1 MNLLNL
7 DTNFNLKSFK
17 INKLFGSNNVNIN
30 FEENIKI
37 FVGENGIG
45 KTTILNIFY
54 YTISTQLYKLREIDF
69 ESVEIEFHPDKKV
82 MLYRDWLFE
91 DNGIDEHAILRSIDP
106 YLSTREFNRLRSL
119 LRHNPREQVIDYI
132 MGMHQIPES
141 IKERLFYGF
150 HKTNSKGNNLELFGS
165 LSEFRENI
173 KTFVNEEILY
183 FPTYRRIEEDL
194 FKVGANKYEEQLERT
209 EEGEII
215 KFGMGDVQAVFDK
228 IEDEIKK
235 SSLEGYSRITG
246 EMITHLVHNY
256 KVTSKMKDRIK
267 DTETLNI
274 VLDRAGKNLRDKDK
288 EKIRELIKT
297 NELFNDKEHK
307 YDPLVFFLFNLMDIY
322 EQHRVREDAIKGFR
336 DVCNRYLVNKKVEY
350 DESAVKISIVD
361 KKSNN
366 DIKLK
371 NLSSGEKQIVSL
383 FTRIY
388 LTSNKNFI
396 VLFDEPELSL
406 SIEWQE
412 RLLPDI
418 VGSGRCAF
426 LLAVTH
432 SPFVYNNNLEDYAQ
446 SMELFVEE
454 VGTNE

>member
-1 MNLLNL
+1 MLSL
-7 DTNFNLKSFK
+7 DTKFKLKSFK
-17 INKLFGSNNVNIN
+17 INKLFGRNNVNIN

-45 KTTILNIFY
+45 KTTILNVFY
-54 YTISTQLYKLREIDF
+54 YTISNQLYKLRGVEF
-69 ESVEIEFHPDKKV
+69 ESIEIEFYPNKTV

-91 DNGIDEHAILRSIDP
+91 DNGVDEKAILRAVSP
-106 YLSTREFNRLRSL
+106 YLGVREYNTFKKL
-119 LRHNPREQVIDYI
+119 LHHNSREYIIDLV
-132 MGMHQIPES
+132 MDMHHVPES

-150 HKTNSKGNNLELFGS
+150 HKTNSKNSNLELFGN
-165 LSEFRENI
+165 LAEFKEDI
-173 KTFVNEEILY
+173 KTYLNEEILY

-194 FKVGANKYEEQLERT
+194 FKVGANIYEEQLERT

-215 KFGMGDVQAVFDK
+215 KFGMGDVQDVFDK

-274 VLDRAGKNLRDKDK
+274 VLDRAGKNLRDIDK
-288 EKIRELIKT
+288 EKIRELIRT

-322 EQHRVREDAIKGFR
+322 EKHRVREDAIKGFR

-350 DESAVKISIVD
+350 DESAVNISIVD
-361 KKSNN
+361 KKSND

>member
-1 MNLLNL
+1 MLNL
-7 DTNFNLKSFK
+7 DTNFKLKSFK
-17 INKLFGSNNVNIN
+17 INKLFGRNNVNIN

-45 KTTILNIFY
+45 KTTILNVFY
-54 YTISTQLYKLREIDF
+54 YTISTQLHKLREIDF
-69 ESVEIEFHPDKKV
+69 ESIEIEFYPNETV
-82 MLYRDWLFE
+82 TLCRDWLFE
-91 DNGIDEHAILRSIDP
+91 DNGIDELDIIASVSR
-106 YLSTREFNRLRSL
+106 YLSVRDYNKLRNL
-119 LRHNPREQVIDYI
+119 LHHNSRDYVIDEI
-132 MGMHQIPES
+132 MDMRIPKN
-141 IKERLFYGF
+141 IKNQLIYEI
-150 HKTNSKGNNLELFGS
+150 HKSDAKYSDSEVGRK
-165 LSEFRENI
+165 LSEFQKNI
-173 KTFVNEEILY
+173 KGYLNEEILY

-194 FKVGANKYEEQLERT
+194 IKVGANIYGEQLEHS
-209 EEGEII
+209 EEGELI
-215 KFGMGDVQAVFDK
+215 KFGMDDVQAVFDN
-228 IEDEIKK
+228 IENEIKK
-235 SSLEGYSRITG
+235 SALEGYSRITG
-246 EMITHLVHNY
+246 DMITHLVHNH
-256 KVTSKMKDRIK
+256 KVTSKMKDGIK

-288 EKIRELIKT
+288 GRIRELIRT

-322 EQHRVREDAIKGFR
+322 EQHREREDAIKGFR

-361 KKSNN
+361 KKSND